1 MNNEIFFPNQ
11 RETLPKRLA
20 KGIPAAIGGIVLTAA
35 LSTGAWRS
43 AIGWSPTSTAR
54 RCFYFPEYSDLISSL
69 PDRDEI
75 KQFLL
80 MKSFFG
86 SDSLYFDLGD
96 ENTGETHLT
105 PAESSDKTP
114 PQSSIEAPD
123 GIPEDTDI
131 YSYDYTKRRAGE
143 LALLPY
149 DLSGKQPGELLL
161 TNTTA
166 YEIDPSDYPDRDYPI
181 TSSITEEPLVLIV
194 HTHGT
199 EAFAPEG
206 EVSVKAG
213 SSRSSDPEKNIV
225 AVGRVMSDLLNESGI
240 PTIHCETMHDL
251 ESYRTSY
258 DLCADTIR
266 EYLAKYPSIKYV
278 FDVHRDAIVRQ
289 NGDIVKPVCNI
300 NGSLSAQVMLL
311 VGTNEKGADH
321 PEWESNLTIAS
332 KLQSKLIQKYKNFAR
347 PINIRGAS
355 FNEQF
360 TKGSLLI
367 EIGSSGN
374 TLSEAKYAAKL
385 LTYSIIEMIG
395 ENQERG
401 K

>member
-1 MNNEIFFPNQ
+1 MNNETFFPNQ

-123 GIPEDTDI
+123 GIPEDADI

-149 DLSGKQPGELLL
+149 DHSGKQPGELLL

-181 TSSITEEPLVLIV
+181 TSRITEEPLVLIV

-225 AVGRVMSDLLNESGI
+225 AVGKVMSDLLNESGI

-251 ESYRTSY
+251 ESYRASY

-278 FDVHRDAIVRQ
+278 FDVHRDAIIRQ

-300 NGSLSAQVMLL
+300 NGSISAQVMLL

-395 ENQERG
+395 DNQERG